1 MSLASPKIEELIN
14 KSEQHHCPPS
24 NDGHVCVGI
33 KAVATLPSRFGDF
46 QIVAFSNDQ
55 DDKEHIALI
64 HGDVNGKEDVPMRLH
79 SECLTGDAIGS
90 LRCDCRDQ
98 LEKSLKA
105 IGKMKY
111 GVVLYLRQ
119 EGRGIGLINKLK
131 AYQLQ
136 DVGYDTVEANKIL
149 GFQDDERDYD
159 IAAHMLQSLERKSVK
174 LMTNNPK
181 KINDLKK
188 HGVKITGRL
197 PLEIKPN
204 KFNKRYLETKKEKSG
219 HLLSKEVLE
228 QTDDLT
234 VKIAS

>member
-1 MSLASPKIEELIN
+1 MSLTTPKIEELID
-14 KSEQHHCPPS
+14 KSEKHHCPP
-24 NDGHVCVGI
+24 NHGAHTCVKI
-33 KAVATLPSRFGDF
+33 KAVAHLPSRFGDF

-55 DDKEHIALI
+55 DKKEHVALVR
-64 HGDVNGKEDVPMRLH
+64 GNVSGKENIPVRLH
-79 SECLTGDAIGS
+79 SECLTGDVIGS

-98 LEKSLKA
+98 LEVSLKT
-105 IGKMKY
+105 IGKMKS
-111 GVVLYLRQ
+111 GVILYLRQ

-136 DVGYDTVEANKIL
+136 DIGHDTVEANKIL

-159 IAAHMLQSLERKSVK
+159 IAAHMLQSLEIKSIK

-181 KINDLKK
+181 KINDLKE

-197 PLEIKPN
+197 PLEIPPN
-204 KFNKRYLETKKEKSG
+204 KFNKKYLETKKNKSG

-234 VKIAS
+234 TERN